1 MTDLWGF
8 LLQTLTA
15 SGVAV
20 LLLVFKAIFRDKLS
34 PRWQFAVW
42 GVLGLVLLVPAGL
55 GGRYVL
61 LNWPLW
67 VETAKT
73 FLTGDYS
80 LTRVS
85 APIPLPRL
93 TVPGSAAEWLYAVY
107 AAGVLFFLV
116 RYLLSYLRLR
126 RSLRRGIP
134 AGEKTA
140 AQIKAVAEQYGLPS
154 CRAVEIPGLKTAFIC
169 GVFRPVLALPAG
181 GEPDDKVLLHELL
194 HYRHRDAAWGL
205 VICFFRCIHWCNP
218 LLWYCADRAG
228 NDLEARCDQRV
239 LEALEGEE
247 RRDYGRILLS
257 MADDKYARVPGTS
270 SIANGGRNIGRRIEA
285 IARFKQYPAGMAL
298 VSVCMLVLL
307 AAPLLLGARAG
318 AVYDGV
324 RMESPIELSLS
335 MASARTLR
343 CTTPAGALDAYAK
356 SVLAQNGLYRAM
368 CAPLSEQEEIANSL
382 RSAAQDGRWPLWET
396 GLPCWPNPQFGYFIY
411 NLEPVGGDAYE
422 GLLVVELNYPPDGQP
437 AEVSGTWLGVQRVR
451 AERQEDRWVAL
462 PLEEFEAVQTTDGAL
477 QYGCRD
483 LPACR
488 YEAQGAG
495 FIIRLEYQ
503 SICTVD
509 SYTQSDSWFSS
520 SPSFDTTPQP
530 HADFSNQ
537 HNWISLSAIYIGD
550 PADKEDIHRIAV
562 SYTPMWEGRT
572 RPLLSDPGASNWT
585 SSDGS
590 GGESIVLEGNWDSEI
605 PLSGGGSSGADR
617 PEAYAANLYLNGQK
631 AAALTLLPVEGGT
644 AS

>member
-20 LLLVFKAIFRDKLS
+20 LLLVVKAIFRDKL
-34 PRWQFAVW
+34 PPKWQFAVW

-67 VETAKT
+67 VETTKT

-80 LTRVS
+80 LTRVL

-107 AAGVLFFLV
+107 VAGVLFFLG
-116 RYLLSYLRLR
+116 RYLLSYLRLQ

-154 CRAVEIPGLKTAFIC
+154 CRAVEVAGLKTAFIC
-169 GVFRPVLALPAG
+169 GVFRPVLALPAD

-270 SIANGGRNIGRRIEA
+270 SIANGGRNIVRRIEA
-285 IARFKQYPAGMAL
+285 IARFKQYPVGMAL
-298 VSVCMLVLL
+298 VSVCMLILL

-318 AVYDGV
+318 AVYDGGRTDSAV
-324 RMESPIELSLS
+324 ERSLA

-368 CAPLSEQEEIANSL
+368 CAPLSEQEKIANAILQS
-382 RSAAQDGRWPLWET
+382 SWDT
-396 GLPCWPNPQFGYFIY
+396 GLSTLPYPQSGYGIY
-411 NLEPVGGDAYE
+411 NLEPVGENAYE
-422 GLLVVELNYPPDGQP
+422 GLLVVQLSCPPDGP
-437 AEVSGTWLGVQRVR
+437 TEGSGTWLGVQKVR
-451 AERQEDRWVAL
+451 TELQEDRWVVL
-462 PLEEFEAVQTTDGAL
+462 PLEAFWTLETKDAGVAFGWTW
-477 QYGCRD
+477 GCPD

-495 FIIRLEYQ
+495 FIIQLGYQ
-503 SICTVD
+503 SICTVG

-537 HNWISLSAIYIGD
+537 HNWISLSAIYTGD

-562 SYTPMWEGRT
+562 SYAPMWEGRT

-590 GGESIVLEGNWDSEI
+590 GGESIVLEGNWDPEI

-617 PEAYAANLYLNGQK
+617 PEAYAANLYINGEM
-631 AAALTLLPVEGGT
+631 AAALTLLPVEGGS

>member
-20 LLLVFKAIFRDKLS
+20 LLLIVKAMFRDKLS

-42 GVLGLVLLVPAGL
+42 GVLGLGLLLPAGL

-61 LNWPLW
+61 LNWPFW
-67 VETAKT
+67 IEAAKT
-73 FLTGDYS
+73 ILAGDYS
-80 LTRVS
+80 LTHVL

-93 TVPGSAAEWLYAVY
+93 TAPGSLTEWLYAVY
-107 AAGVLFFLV
+107 VAGVLVHLA
-116 RYLLSYLRLR
+116 RYFISYFRLRLA
-126 RSLRRGIP
+126 LNRGTP
-134 AGEKTA
+134 ASAEQA
-140 AQIKAVAEQYGLPS
+140 ARIAAVAERYGLTP
-154 CRAVEIPGLKTAFIC
+154 CRAVEVPGLKTAFLC
-169 GVFRPVLALPAG
+169 GVLRPVLALPAG
-181 GEPDDKVLLHELL
+181 AEPDDKVILHELL
-194 HYRHRDAAWGL
+194 HRKHRDAAWGL

-228 NDLEARCDQRV
+228 NDLETRCDQRV

-270 SIANGGRNIGRRIEA
+270 SMANGGRNIRARIES
-285 IARFKQYPAGMAL
+285 IARFKKYPAGMAL
-298 VSVCMLVLL
+298 VSVCMIVLL
-307 AAPLLLGARAG
+307 TAPLLLGSRAG
-318 AVYDGV
+318 ALYHSGGMDSP
-324 RMESPIELSLS
+324 MELALS

-368 CAPLSEQEEIANSL
+368 CAPLSEQEEIANAISQ
-382 RSAAQDGRWPLWET
+382 SSWDT
-396 GLPCWPNPQFGYFIY
+396 GLSTLPYTQSGYGIY
-411 NLEPVGGDAYE
+411 NLEPVGANAYE
-422 GLLVVELNYPPDGQP
+422 GLLVVQLSGPPDGP
-437 AEVSGTWLGVQRVR
+437 TEGSGTWLGVQKVR
-451 AERQEDRWVAL
+451 TELQEGRWVVL
-462 PLEEFEAVQTTDGAL
+462 PLEEFWTLETKDAGVVFDWSW
-477 QYGCRD
+477 GCPD

-495 FIIRLEYQ
+495 FTIRLEYQ
-503 SICTVD
+503 SIRTVD
-509 SYTQSDSWFSS
+509 SYIQSDSWFSS

-537 HNWISLSAIYIGD
+537 HNWISLSAIYTGD

-562 SYTPMWEGRT
+562 SYAPMWEGRT
-572 RPLLSDPGASNWT
+572 RPLLSDPGTSSWT

-605 PLSGGGSSGADR
+605 PLSGGGSNGADR

-631 AAALTLLPVEGGT
+631 AAALTLLPVEGGS

>member
-20 LLLVFKAIFRDKLS
+20 LLLVVKAIFRDKL
-34 PRWQFAVW
+34 PPKWQFAVW

-80 LTRVS
+80 LTRVL

-93 TVPGSAAEWLYAVY
+93 AVPGSAAEWLYAVY
-107 AAGVLFFLV
+107 VAGVLFFLG

-154 CRAVEIPGLKTAFIC
+154 CRAVEVPGLKTAFIC
-169 GVFRPVLALPAG
+169 GVFRPVLALPAD

-270 SIANGGRNIGRRIEA
+270 SMANGGRNIGRRIEA
-285 IARFKQYPAGMAL
+285 IARFKQYPVGMAL
-298 VSVCMLVLL
+298 VSVCMLILL

-318 AVYDGV
+318 AVYDGGRTDSAV
-324 RMESPIELSLS
+324 ERSLA

-368 CAPLSEQEEIANSL
+368 CAPLSEQEKIANAILQS
-382 RSAAQDGRWPLWET
+382 SWDT
-396 GLPCWPNPQFGYFIY
+396 GLSTLPYPQSGYGIY
-411 NLEPVGGDAYE
+411 NLDPVGKNAYE
-422 GLLVVELNYPPDGQP
+422 GLLVVQLSCPPDGP
-437 AEVSGTWLGVQRVR
+437 TEGSGTWLGVQKVR
-451 AERQEDRWVAL
+451 TELQEDRWVVL
-462 PLEEFEAVQTTDGAL
+462 PLEAFWTLETKDAGVAFGWNW
-477 QYGCRD
+477 GCPD

-495 FIIRLEYQ
+495 FIIQLEYQ

-537 HNWISLSAIYIGD
+537 HNWISLSAIYTGD

-562 SYTPMWEGRT
+562 SYAPMWEGRT

-590 GGESIVLEGNWDSEI
+590 GGESIVLEGNWDPEI
-605 PLSGGGSSGADR
+605 PLSGGGSGADR
-617 PEAYAANLYLNGQK
+617 PEAYAANLYLNSQK